1 MIKKMGIVSRY
12 DKHEA
17 LEMVERIIAR
27 FREEVDIF
35 LSPRTAEHLGNNI
48 RVCQ

>member
-1 MIKKMGIVSRY
+1 MIKKIGVVSRY

-27 FREEVDIF
+27 FRDEVDIF
-35 LSPRTAEHLGNNI
+35 LSPGLLNI
-48 RVCQ
+48 WEISMPVCQ